1 MSTHFAEMLSRRFN
15 LTEVEQQVLLK
26 NIQQL
31 NRQERRYYYDRIK
44 PREREFKE
52 YLQQEAKHLAAEKK
66 KDWIRITSR
75 NMLNKGGDPDLVDC
89 IVMNTLGRLQVYND
103 LRELADTE
111 GVKLKAM
118 TNFGGLS
125 MLLILVTALAG
136 LAGYLLYR

>member
-52 YLQQEAKHLAAEKK
+52 YLQQEAKYLAAEKK

-75 NMLNKGGDPDLVDC
+75 NMLIKGGDPDLVDC

-125 MLLILVTALAG
+125 MLLILMTALSG
-136 LAGYLLYR
+136 LVGYLLYR